1 MGEHTPVGWK
11 QSERWESWIVT
22 DDDEEML
29 IAQVNWSG
37 ATLTLAQWHAH
48 ARLLAA
54 APDLLAACEAAK
66 EALIVT
72 AVYPDEMREQL
83 ETGEIERRMRAI
95 GEEEFDPK
103 RRVRTLLAINAVIA
117 KAKGES

>member
-54 APDLLAACEAAK
+54 APDLLAACELVFPTLCGLLMERWGADYDKPRDAQGYVAYAALK
-66 EALIVT
+66 SA
-72 AVYPDEMREQL
+72 
-83 ETGEIERRMRAI
+83 
-95 GEEEFDPK
+95 
-103 RRVRTLLAINAVIA
+103 IA
-117 KAKGES
+117 KAKGEEANCGTV